1 MKPSSRNVT
10 MYFLAVFGLAT
21 LATACAGGGGER
33 GPRRDPSLLTA
44 EELANHP
51 SLNCLEAVRRLR
63 PRWLRGRAG
72 DPVAVRDGTMLGRAE
87 DYLPEIRVGDV
98 ESMRYLNATDATMRY
113 GTGVTGGA
121 IVVTSKRK

>member
-1 MKPSSRNVT
+1 MKPSCRKVT
-10 MYFLAVFGLAT
+10 MYFLAVFVLAA
-21 LATACAGGGGER
+21 LVAACAGGAGER

-51 SLNCLEAVRRLR
+51 GLNCLEAVRRLR
-63 PRWLRGRAG
+63 PRWLQGRAG
-72 DPVAVRDGTMLGRAE
+72 DPVAVRDGTMLGLAE
-87 DYLPEIRVGDV
+87 EYLPEIRVGDV